1 MTHQLLLSKNS
12 QLTTCSSVLLLQL
25 IIIYFH
31 SMSLCPTEATI
42 TPTKHVALLPA
53 KQFRDTPNRI
63 LKSEAH
69 TDKLFTKNWTQI
81 DHKSCTNPLEN
92 LPLAHIKRRCLSV
105 LTVFHLFQDEGHAAD
120 GEVGGGDGPQ
130 TCHSGVSGWDWED
143 TFTLVHSNTRRCRKH
158 STESPLQS
166 RDENLPASLSVF
178 YLCSLRHTAAPAL
191 HLFFCSVHSAMHR
204 VLSNHYLYTT
214 EPLVLITVC
223 QGGLTTYRDRK
234 RYLGEHTGKYVVS
247 SSVSKFSV
255 AITLYVLFSY

>member
-92 LPLAHIKRRCLSV
+92 LPLVHIKRRCLSV
-105 LTVFHLFQDEGHAAD
+105 CLNCLPSLPRRRTCSRWWSWRRRWTADLPQWCERLRLGRHIHTCTLKHKKVQKTLHRKPSTVQRWKPSCITFCVLFMFAQTHSSP
-120 GEVGGGDGPQ
+120 GP
-130 TCHSGVSGWDWED
+130 T
-143 TFTLVHSNTRRCRKH
+143 
-158 STESPLQS
+158 PL
-166 RDENLPASLSVF
+166 LL
-178 YLCSLRHTAAPAL
+178 LCSLSHASCAL
-191 HLFFCSVHSAMHR
+191 QPLSLYHWAIGAYHRLSGGINHLSRQETLPRRTHR
-204 VLSNHYLYTT
+204 KIRRLL
-214 EPLVLITVC
+214 
-223 QGGLTTYRDRK
+223 
-234 RYLGEHTGKYVVS
+234 
-247 SSVSKFSV
+247 
-255 AITLYVLFSY
+255 